1 MMADLDNIDVDL
13 PALPFHETSVS
24 GIAVDEL
31 LRTSFEESTDGKVVS
46 GTYTFSDGGHGEY
59 AYEIGGPILKLI
71 ASNCQCKIDG
81 EGFVTI
87 YARTRR
93 DKPRR
98 GRA

>member
-1 MMADLDNIDVDL
+1 MAGLRTIDADL
-13 PALPFHETSVS
+13 PALPFHETNVS

-31 LRTSFEESTDGKVVS
+31 LRTSFEESSDGKVVS
-46 GTYTFSDGGHGEY
+46 GSYAFSDGGHGEY

-71 ASNCQCKIDG
+71 ASNCQCRIDG

-87 YARTRR
+87 SARTRP

-98 GRA
+98 RHA